1 MPDFGENARETG
13 IPNSGSAAFAPF
25 EAWSEWLRNNMGAM
39 SASPGSNGEEEA
51 EAVPEGATPSDP
63 LMSAMGKLADNPMSN
78 IIPIDWMG
86 ISKALQTLHKR
97 QMSDPQRTK
106 QVATDYNR
114 RLEEAMGQV
123 WNDAASRFWGLPRQK
138 EEEEEEKGKP
148 DKRFSDPEWESNPHY
163 KMLKEMYLLT
173 SEYLLK
179 EAEETDDGQ
188 DTEEQQR
195 LKFHLKQFVDAI
207 APVNFF
213 HTNPAAIRRAIETG
227 GMSLADGA
235 RNLAS
240 DLEEGRLSMVDSEAF
255 EVGGN
260 LATTPGKVVYRNEL
274 IELIQ
279 YEPQTERVHEVPL
292 LFLPP
297 WINKYY
303 ILDLSEK
310 NSFVKYLVEQGFTV
324 FMSSWKNPDSSMANT
339 KFEDYMTLGPLK
351 AVDVIREITGSEK
364 VNPVGYCIGG
374 ALLVMTLAWLAA
386 GDDEKEKQKLG
397 DPTFMVS
404 LQDYSEVGDTEVFMD
419 EPQVE
424 AMEMEM
430 KERGYLDVRKMA
442 NMFNLLR
449 ASELIWANVI
459 NTYLL
464 GQKPPALDMLYWNS
478 DGTRMARDAHSFYI
492 RNTYLEN
499 NLIKPGKVKLIGRP
513 IDLGRIT
520 SDVYAVGAEKDHIVP
535 WKSAWKISKLA
546 NTNATHFTL
555 AASGHIA
562 GMIAP
567 PEKGKGYWTGEDGQY
582 ETAEEWREHAEEHEG
597 TWWEDWREWLE
608 QRSGEQS
615 DPPRVGSEQY
625 PPIEEAPGTYVG
637 ETNAT
642 HAEAASQAG
651 Q

>member
-114 RLEEAMGQV
+114 RLEEAIGQV

-173 SEYLLK
+173 SEYILK

-227 GMSLADGA
+227 GTSLADGA

-255 EVGGN
+255 EVGEN

-279 YEPQTERVHEVPL
+279 YEPQTEIVHETPI
-292 LFLPP
+292 LFIPP
-297 WINKYY
+297 WINRYY
-303 ILDLSEK
+303 ILDLTPEK
-310 NSFVKYLVEQGFTV
+310 SMVRYLVEQGFQV
-324 FMSSWKNPDSSMANT
+324 FMISWKNPDASMEDT
-339 KFEDYMTLGPLK
+339 KFEDYMTEGLLAAAEVVK
-351 AVDVIREITGSEK
+351 EITGSEK

-374 ALLVMTLAWLAA
+374 TLLSMTLAYLSA
-386 GDDEKEKQKLG
+386 GGDES
-397 DPTFMVS
+397 P
-404 LQDYSEVGDTEVFMD
+404 
-419 EPQVE
+419 
-424 AMEMEM
+424 
-430 KERGYLDVRKMA
+430 
-442 NMFNLLR
+442 FN
-449 ASELIWANVI
+449 A
-459 NTYLL
+459 
-464 GQKPPALDMLYWNS
+464 
-478 DGTRMARDAHSFYI
+478 
-492 RNTYLEN
+492 
-499 NLIKPGKVKLIGRP
+499 
-513 IDLGRIT
+513 
-520 SDVYAVGAEKDHIVP
+520 
-535 WKSAWKISKLA
+535 
-546 NTNATHFTL
+546 
-555 AASGHIA
+555 
-562 GMIAP
+562 
-567 PEKGKGYWTGEDGQY
+567 
-582 ETAEEWREHAEEHEG
+582 
-597 TWWEDWREWLE
+597 
-608 QRSGEQS
+608 
-615 DPPRVGSEQY
+615 
-625 PPIEEAPGTYVG
+625 
-637 ETNAT
+637 
-642 HAEAASQAG
+642 
-651 Q
+651 

>member
-1 MPDFGENARETG
+1 MADFGGNAGETG
-13 IPNSGSAAFAPF
+13 VPNSGSPVFAPF
-25 EAWSEWLRNNMGAM
+25 EAWAEWLRTNMGNMTAP
-39 SASPGSNGEEEA
+39 PGFTGEEA
-51 EAVPEGATPSDP
+51 GAVAVGATAPAP
-63 LMSAMGKLADNPMSN
+63 LMSALGKLSDNPMSN
-78 IIPIDWMG
+78 IIPIDWME
-86 ISKALQTLHKR
+86 ISQTLQTLHKR
-97 QMSDPQRTK
+97 QMSDPQRTM
-106 QVATDYNR
+106 QVTTEYNR
-114 RLEEAMGQV
+114 RLFETTMKV
-123 WNDAASRFWGLPRQK
+123 WSNAASRFWDLPRQ
-138 EEEEEEKGKP
+138 EEAEEEEEKGKP
-148 DKRFSDPEWESNPHY
+148 DKRFSDPEWESNSYY
-163 KMLKEMYLLT
+163 KMLKETYLLT
-173 SEYLLK
+173 SEYIIK

-188 DTEEQQR
+188 DPEEQRR
-195 LKFHLKQFVDAI
+195 LMFHLKLFVDAM

-213 HTNPAAIRRAIETG
+213 LTNPAAIRRAMETG
-227 GMSLADGA
+227 GTSLADGA
-235 RNLAS
+235 RNLTS
-240 DLEEGRLSMVDSEAF
+240 DLEAGRLSMVDSNAF
-255 EVGGN
+255 EVGET
-260 LATTPGKVVYRNEL
+260 LATTPGKVIYRNEL

-279 YEPQTERVHEVPL
+279 YEPRTKRVHEVPI

-310 NSFVKYLVEQGFTV
+310 NSLVKYLVEQGFTV
-324 FMSSWKNPDSSMANT
+324 FMISWKNPDSSMEET

-351 AVDVIREITGSEK
+351 AVDVIREITSADR

-374 ALLVMTLAWLAA
+374 TLLVMTLAWLAA
-386 GDDEKEKQKLG
+386 GDDEEEKQKFG

-419 EPQVE
+419 EPQFE
-424 AMEMEM
+424 AMEMQM
-430 KERGYLDVRKMA
+430 LERGYLDDRKMA

-449 ASELIWANVI
+449 SSELIWANVI

-499 NLIKPGKVKLIGRP
+499 NLIKPGKVELMGRP
-513 IDLGRIT
+513 IDLRRIT

-546 NTNATHFTL
+546 NTNTTHFTL

-567 PEKGKGYWTGEDGQY
+567 PEKGKGYWTGEGQY
-582 ETAEEWREHAEEHEG
+582 ETVEEWREHAEEHGG
-597 TWWEDWREWLE
+597 TWWEDWRGWLE

-615 DPPRVGSEQY
+615 DPPRVGSDQY
-625 PPIEEAPGTYVG
+625 PPIEEAPGTYVR
-637 ETNAT
+637 ETHAT